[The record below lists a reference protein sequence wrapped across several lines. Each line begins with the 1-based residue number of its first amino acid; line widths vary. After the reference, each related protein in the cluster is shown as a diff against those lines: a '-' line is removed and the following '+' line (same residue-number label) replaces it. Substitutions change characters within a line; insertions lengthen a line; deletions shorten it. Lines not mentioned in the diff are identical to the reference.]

1 MSKIVAVEQIVNLE
15 GNTVVL
21 TATHITQRERTGNR
35 ERERGRELNPKTDPL
50 TPDLELDPR
59 GICR

>member
-35 ERERGRELNPKTDPL
+35 ERGRELNPKTDPL